1 MTQETWTTNTPN
13 RTRDNAQG
21 QLLQRL
27 QGNLH
32 AASSSVPWLRGSNK
46 FDSWMFEKKFL
57 EIIVVFRLYGLGHTS
72 HMRVASGANESAED
86 NLLPIQGVRPD

>member
-1 MTQETWTTNTPN
+1 
-13 RTRDNAQG
+13 
-21 QLLQRL
+21 
-27 QGNLH
+27 
-32 AASSSVPWLRGSNK
+32 
-46 FDSWMFEKKFL
+46 MFEKKFL